1 MFGDWFRQKVT
12 GYNVLVKNVMQ
23 MMCRNARVRLVAGVL
38 IWFLWGAA
46 ALAQDQGGVR
56 RATVNL
62 VMVDATVKTKAGQIL
77 GDLKQKD
84 FELREDGVEQNV
96 QIFIRDKLPLNV

>member
-12 GYNVLVKNVMQ
+12 GYNVLVKDVMQ

-46 ALAQDQGGVR
+46 ALAQEAPVEGGLPAR
-56 RATVNL
+56 TRL
-62 VMVDATVKTKAGQIL
+62 VL
-77 GDLKQKD
+77 
-84 FELREDGVEQNV
+84 
-96 QIFIRDKLPLNV
+96 LPISHLSHFR